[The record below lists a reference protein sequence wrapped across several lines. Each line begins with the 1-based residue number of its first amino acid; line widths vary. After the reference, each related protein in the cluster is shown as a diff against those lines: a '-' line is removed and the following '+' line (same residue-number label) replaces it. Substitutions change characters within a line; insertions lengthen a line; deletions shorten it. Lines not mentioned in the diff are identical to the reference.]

1 MTLNFC
7 TLFNSSYLSRGL
19 VMYESLERNCADF
32 HLYIYA
38 FDEKSEVV
46 LKKLNL
52 SKATVIGLKQFESP
66 ELLSVKKERTAAEYC
81 WTCSAATIHY
91 SITNFNLSNCTYIDA
106 DMQFFA
112 DPKIFFDEM
121 GNSSALITAH
131 RYTSTYDQSAIS
143 GKYCVQFVTFKN
155 DAKGMEILEWW
166 RQSCLNWCFARVE
179 DGKFGDQKYLDEF
192 QSRFGGVHELNH
204 LGGGL
209 APWNI
214 QQYTFTSDT
223 KIQGRELSTGN
234 TFNAVFFHFHG
245 LKFYEENILSL
256 TGELYDIK
264 PNIIETFYVP
274 YVKLLNEAK
283 ERILAVDSSF
293 NPHGSAGKASYR
305 PLNFSVVLRFY
316 LSGVKRSF
324 GNVFGKGLRQR
335 IRHHYYFYNDTRFHA

>member
-38 FDEKSEVV
+38 FDEKSEEV

-52 SKATVIGLKQFESP
+52 SKATIIGLKQFESP
-66 ELLSVKKERTAAEYC
+66 ELLAVKKERSAAEYC

-91 SITNFNLSNCTYIDA
+91 SITTFNLSNCTYIDA

-112 DPKIFFDEM
+112 DPKILIDEM
-121 GNSSALITAH
+121 GDRSALITAH

-155 DAKGMEILEWW
+155 DTKGMEILEWW
-166 RQSCLNWCFARVE
+166 RQSCLKWCYARVE

-209 APWNI
+209 APWNF
-214 QQYTFTSDT
+214 QQYTFTSNN
-223 KIQGRELSTGN
+223 KIKGKEISSGN
-234 TFNAVFFHFHG
+234 EFNAVFFHFHG

-264 PNIIETFYVP
+264 SNIIETFYVP

-283 ERILAVDSSF
+283 QRILAVDSSF
-293 NPHGSAGKASYR
+293 NPHGSAGKSSYT
-305 PLNFSVVLRFY
+305 PLNFLVIVRFY

>member
-1 MTLNFC
+1 
-7 TLFNSSYLSRGL
+7 
-19 VMYESLERNCADF
+19 MYESLERNCADF

-38 FDEKSEVV
+38 FDAKSEEV
-46 LKKLNL
+46 LNKLNL
-52 SKATVIGLKQFESP
+52 SKATIIGLKQFESP
-66 ELLSVKKERTAAEYC
+66 ELLAVKKERTAAEYC
-81 WTCSAATIHY
+81 WTCSASTIHY
-91 SITNFNLSNCTYIDA
+91 SITHFNLTNCTYIDA

-112 DPKIFFDEM
+112 DPKILLDEM
-121 GNSSALITAH
+121 GDRSALITAH

-166 RQSCLNWCFARVE
+166 RQSCLKWCFARVE

-192 QSRFGGVHELNH
+192 ESRFGGVHELNH

-214 QQYTFTSDT
+214 QQYEFVSYPHV
-223 KIQGRELSTGN
+223 KGREISSSKE
-234 TFNAVFFHFHG
+234 FEPVFFHFHG

-256 TGELYDIK
+256 TGELYDIT

-274 YVKLLNEAK
+274 YVKLLNDAK
-283 ERILAVDSSF
+283 KRILIIDSSF

-305 PLNFSVVLRFY
+305 PLNFMVVLRFY